1 MNKTIKKIVTLL
13 VVSIISL
20 NFNYINVYAEP
31 NLQDKKAEKENQYS
45 DIMMQIEKS
54 RTKVSELDNEI
65 GNIMSRKSE
74 IEGFI
79 TEKENLIS
87 EKEREIEEKESQL
100 KDKEYDFQQRVKN
113 VYKNGSEPIID
124 LLVSS
129 KSIGDLID
137 RSEII
142 KGVSKYDRRLIAG
155 LKESKIAL
163 SEVKGDLENDRES
176 LKRLK
181 SDLDTEVSQLE
192 AKLSEQEKIQA
203 ELNNVKSTYSA
214 ELDKINEEIRLEAE
228 AALKR
233 NEEKTAQI
241 AQDSGG
247 NSNNTNNSSQ
257 NLNNGGSQQSNN
269 SNNSNNVVEQEQP
282 QVTPPVTN
290 TNLANAVLE
299 EAKKHL
305 GKPYVWG
312 AKGPDTFDCSGFV
325 QYVFKQVGISA
336 PAPTYTQ
343 VNLGKRVP
351 IGQEQPG
358 DLVFFGSISAPH
370 HVGIYVGDGIYI
382 HAPQTGDY
390 VKYSKLMYA
399 RDYSQARR
407 LIN

>member
-1 MNKTIKKIVTLL
+1 MNKTIKKVVTLL
-13 VVSIISL
+13 IVSIISL

-31 NLQDKKAEKENQYS
+31 SLQDKKAEKENQYS
-45 DIMMQIEKS
+45 DIMAQIEES
-54 RTKVSELDNEI
+54 RTKASALDNEI
-65 GNIMSRKSE
+65 GSIMSRKSE
-74 IEGFI
+74 IESLI
-79 TEKENLIS
+79 SEKEELIS
-87 EKEREIEEKESQL
+87 EKEREIEEKEAEL
-100 KDKEYDFQQRVKN
+100 KDREYDFQERVKS

-137 RSEII
+137 RSEIV
-142 KGVSKYDRRLIAG
+142 KGVSKYDRRLISG
-155 LKESKIAL
+155 LKESKVSL
-163 SEVKGDLENDRES
+163 SKVKDDLENDRES
-176 LKRLK
+176 LKMLK
-181 SDLDTEVSQLE
+181 GSLDTEAAQLE
-192 AKLSEQEKIQA
+192 VKLSEQEKTQE
-203 ELNNVKSTYSA
+203 ELNNIKNTYSA

-228 AALKR
+228 AVLKR

-241 AQDSGG
+241 AQNTAG
-247 NSNNTNNSSQ
+247 NSNNTNNS
-257 NLNNGGSQQSNN
+257 GSQQSNN
-269 SNNSNNVVEQEQP
+269 NNNIVTPEQP
-282 QVTPPVTN
+282 EVTPPATN

-299 EAKKHL
+299 EARKHL

-325 QYVFKQVGISA
+325 QYVFKQVGINA

-343 VNLGKRVP
+343 VNLGKQVP

-399 RDYSQARR
+399 KDYSQARR

>member
-1 MNKTIKKIVTLL
+1 MNKTIKRVITLL
-13 VVSIISL
+13 IVSIVVL

-31 NLQDKKAEKENQYS
+31 SLQDKKTEKENQYS
-45 DIMMQIEKS
+45 DIMAQIEES
-54 RTKVSELDNEI
+54 RTKASELDNEI
-65 GNIMSRKSE
+65 SNIMSRKSE
-74 IEGFI
+74 IESLI
-79 TEKENLIS
+79 SEKEELIS
-87 EKEREIEEKESQL
+87 EKEREIKEKESEL
-100 KDKEYDFQQRVKN
+100 KDKEYDFQERVKS

-137 RSEII
+137 RTEIV
-142 KGVSKYDRRLIAG
+142 KGISKYDRRLISG
-155 LKESKIAL
+155 IKESKISL
-163 SEVKGDLENDRES
+163 SKVKIDLENNRES
-176 LKRLK
+176 LLMLK
-181 SDLDTEVSQLE
+181 DSLDTEASQLE
-192 AKLSEQEKIQA
+192 AKLSEQEKTQS
-203 ELNNVKSTYSA
+203 ELNNIKNTYSA

-241 AQDSGG
+241 AQENSGG
-247 NSNNTNNSSQ
+247 NTNNNVQ
-257 NLNNGGSQQSNN
+257 N
-269 SNNSNNVVEQEQP
+269 SNNSGNQQNTNNTTTVTPVQP
-282 QVTPPVTN
+282 EVTPPAPN

-325 QYVFKQVGISA
+325 QYVFNQVGISA

-399 RDYSQARR
+399 KDYSQARR

>member
-1 MNKTIKKIVTLL
+1 MNKTIKRIITLL
-13 VVSIISL
+13 IVSIITV
-20 NFNYINVYAEP
+20 NFNNINANAEP
-31 NLQDKKAEKENQYS
+31 SLKDKKAEKEGQYS
-45 DIMMQIEKS
+45 DVMTKIEEA
-54 RTKVSELDNEI
+54 RTKASELDNEI
-65 GNIMSRKSE
+65 SDILSKKSE
-74 IEGFI
+74 IEG
-79 TEKENLIS
+79 LIS
-87 EKEREIEEKESQL
+87 EKEQQISENERAIEEKECEL
-100 KDKEYDFQQRVKN
+100 KEKEYDFKERVKSA
-113 VYKNGSEPIID
+113 YKNGSEPVID

-129 KSIGDLID
+129 KSIGDLKD
-137 RSEII
+137 RSELV
-142 KGVSKYDRRLIAG
+142 KDVSKYDRRLISG
-155 LKESKIAL
+155 IKESKVEL
-163 SEVKGDLENDRES
+163 SKVKIDLENNKES
-176 LKRLK
+176 LVMLK
-181 SDLDTEVSQLE
+181 GNLETKASDLE
-192 AKLSEQEKIQA
+192 AKLSEQKKTEE
-203 ELNNVKSTYSA
+203 ELNNIKNTYSA
-214 ELDKINEEIRLEAE
+214 ELNKIDEEIRLEAE

-241 AQDSGG
+241 AQSNSNNG
-247 NSNNTNNSSQ
+247 NSNGQ
-257 NLNNGGSQQSNN
+257 N
-269 SNNSNNVVEQEQP
+269 SNNSTNNNQQGSNKP
-282 QVTPPVTN
+282 TTVTPEQNIVTPTVPN
-290 TNLANAVLE
+290 TNLSNAVLE
-299 EAKKHL
+299 EARKHL